1 MSVVSLRLL
10 VPSFLPSLPQKK
22 KKTLP
27 AFYKALAD
35 AGRERLTQ
43 ADVVGEGI
51 QEGVALLSAAAA
63 GRARAPRSHGR
74 RGVVHIVGCYCASC
88 PEKGI
93 GIKYSSTCVVL
104 LLSER
109 LMERSASRIRTAA

>member
-10 VPSFLPSLPQKK
+10 VLSFPPSKE

-27 AFYKALAD
+27 AFYKAVAD

-43 ADVVGEGI
+43 TDVVREGI
-51 QEGVALLSAAAA
+51 QECVALLSAAAA
-63 GRARAPRSHGR
+63 GRARAPRSHGG

-104 LLSER
+104 LLSEW
-109 LMERSASRIRTAA
+109 LMERGASRIRTAA